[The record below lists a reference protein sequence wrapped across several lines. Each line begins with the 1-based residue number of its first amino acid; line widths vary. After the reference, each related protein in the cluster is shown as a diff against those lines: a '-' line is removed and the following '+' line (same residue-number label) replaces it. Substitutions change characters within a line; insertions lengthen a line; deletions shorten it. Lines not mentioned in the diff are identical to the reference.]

1 VILSKERSKDI
12 LEASMGQVIRLSK
25 YRRRRDRGVNRL
37 RRPSQKAESAP
48 RYYCHG
54 CDNESFNLFSNGDVR
69 CTRCQGVMGN
79 IVVSSADEGLK
90 LPG

>member
-1 VILSKERSKDI
+1 
-12 LEASMGQVIRLSK
+12 MGQVIRLSK
-25 YRRRRDRGVNRL
+25 YRKLKERGVNRV
-37 RRPSQKAESAP
+37 RRPSTKGAESAP

-69 CTRCQGVMGN
+69 CTRCEGVMRN
-79 IVVSSADEGLK
+79 IVVNSSDRGLK